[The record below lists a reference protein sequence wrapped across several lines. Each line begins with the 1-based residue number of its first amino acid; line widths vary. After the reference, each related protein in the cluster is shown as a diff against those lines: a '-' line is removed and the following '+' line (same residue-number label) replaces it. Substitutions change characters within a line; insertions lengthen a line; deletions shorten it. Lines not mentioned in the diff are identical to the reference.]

1 MIEMSLAEVAAVTG
15 GRLHRATGAERVTG
29 VEFDS
34 RKVGPGGLFLALPGE
49 RVDGHDFAAAAVA
62 AGAVAVLAAREVDAP
77 AVLVPPADRAA
88 WPPTAAATS
97 PPPTRTDPAP
107 RSSPRWPASPRTTSP
122 C

>member
-15 GRLHRATGAERVTG
+15 GRLHRATGTERVTG

-49 RVDGHDFAAAAVA
+49 RVDGHAFAAVAVA

-77 AVLVPPADRAA
+77 AVLVPLRMRAA
-88 WPPTAAATS
+88 WRRAATS
-97 PPPTRTDPAP
+97 PPPTPTVPAP
-107 RSSPRWPASPRTTSP
+107 RSSPRWPVSPRTTSP